1 VRETVDVAWGRLEV
15 DGVVAAHGTAG
26 TGGAAGTG
34 ERVLFLHGW
43 GVGPRSYAG
52 ALRHVAAL
60 GCAVSAPA
68 LPGFGGTPVLPAEA
82 RSFPGYARWAARYL
96 DALEAHERVV
106 VVGHS
111 FGGGVA
117 LQFAHDHPDRV
128 RAVVLCNAVG
138 GPHRCGTLENGR
150 ADVTAAAR
158 PLWEWG
164 RDLGAD
170 LLGLSG
176 MFRTLPP
183 LLEEAL
189 PNLVQRPLALWQ
201 VAEVARRAD
210 LLAEAAVVSRLGI
223 PLTVVWSDR
232 DRLVPH
238 AGFAALCDAAGVEGQ
253 VVPGF
258 HSWMIAEPRRFA
270 DVVWRAAVH
279 AGALDHVL
287 VPRSAAAF

>member
-1 VRETVDVAWGRLEV
+1 VRETVEVSWGRLEV
-15 DGVVAAHGTAG
+15 GGVVAAHGTARTSVA
-26 TGGAAGTG
+26 TGAG
-34 ERVLFLHGW
+34 EPVLFLHGW

-68 LPGFGGTPVLPAEA
+68 LPGFGGTPVLPAED
-82 RSFPGYARWAARYL
+82 RSFPGYARWAASYL
-96 DALEAHERVV
+96 DASEVSGRVV

-138 GPHRCGTLENGR
+138 GPQRSALDDGT
-150 ADVTAAAR
+150 DAAGER

-189 PNLVQRPLALWQ
+189 PNIVQRPLALWQ

-210 LLAEAAVVSRLGI
+210 LLAEAAAVSRLGI

-238 AGFAALCDAAGVEGQ
+238 AGFAGLCGAANVEGQ
-253 VVPGF
+253 VVPGY
-258 HSWMIAEPRRFA
+258 HSWMIAEPQRFA
-270 DVVWRAAVH
+270 DLVWRAAVH
-279 AGALDHVL
+279 AGAVDHL
-287 VPRSAAAF
+287 LAPRAAAAL